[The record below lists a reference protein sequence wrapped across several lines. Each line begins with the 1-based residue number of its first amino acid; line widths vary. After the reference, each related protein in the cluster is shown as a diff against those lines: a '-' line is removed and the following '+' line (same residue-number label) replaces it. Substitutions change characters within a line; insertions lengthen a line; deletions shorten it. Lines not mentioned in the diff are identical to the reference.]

1 MVGQIDFGF
10 GTENDDPWG
19 HNKVA
24 VGCVICPV
32 SPCSGPTS
40 EDFPSALRR
49 RNPANDA
56 QWDWDVT
63 WNVLTIIT
71 TWLKIPAESLA
82 YHIRQGGLVSSIVHV
97 LGKEALLLP
106 AVWELVLQADSML
119 SSSWCNHP

>member
-1 MVGQIDFGF
+1 MLLEHAVVINKQAQKMMTHGVTTKWQWDVSSAQYLPVL
-10 GTENDDPWG
+10 DP
-19 HNKVA
+19 
-24 VGCVICPV
+24 PV
-32 SPCSGPTS
+32 
-40 EDFPSALRR
+40 RR
-49 RNPANDA
+49 EIPANDA
-56 QWDWDVT
+56 QWDWDVA

-106 AVWELVLQADSML
+106 AVWELGLQADSML